1 MAVLPPF
8 AGWLGDLT
16 GAASTPLVFAAVVMA
31 ATMIGLIV
39 FLRYSA
45 RPEAAAAE

>member
-1 MAVLPPF
+1 MLPPL

-16 GAASTPLVFAAVVMA
+16 GAASTPLLFGAVVMA
-31 ATMIGLIV
+31 ATMLSLIV

-45 RPEAAAAE
+45 RADVGTAT